1 MSSSICRPLAVA
13 LLLSA
18 LPSSSQALPTMHLQK
33 RKTSTGAKAGMGIG
47 IAVAAIIF
55 VGIVIFLVVHFR
67 RAQHIKALNRERAI
81 LAGEKNK
88 DGSDKPDKFAP
99 EPVTRP
105 DTLRRNKSVKDRL
118 MGPLYRGSTIDML
131 PMPNRAKLAGENLN
145 RGSTMSTQGPHWDN
159 VDGQPF
165 LHKPWAGSEGSPRPS
180 FSSKRAT
187 RMMMMM

>member
-1 MSSSICRPLAVA
+1 MSPRLSRSLALGLV
-13 LLLSA
+13 LSA
-18 LPSSSQALPTMHLQK
+18 LPSSSLALPTMHLQK

-47 IAVAAIIF
+47 IAVAAIIL
-55 VGIVIFLVVHFR
+55 VGIIIFLVVHFR

-88 DGSDKPDKFAP
+88 DGSDKPDRFAP
-99 EPVTRP
+99 EPATRP
-105 DTLRRNKSVKDRL
+105 DNLRRNKSVKDRL

-131 PMPNRAKLAGENLN
+131 PMPNRAKLAGENSN
-145 RGSTMSTQGPHWDN
+145 RGSTMSTQGANWDN

-165 LHKPWAGSEGSPRPS
+165 LHKPWAGSESSPRPS